1 MEEKKISALPGDIYT
16 LWRSMLINMGIQE
29 SICFQNIDS
38 SLHRCRQAIKRYY
51 QRMQEGKLPYRRF
64 TTSTDRRNHSYTIT
78 RIE

>member
-16 LWRSMLINMGIQE
+16 IWRSMLINMGINE

-51 QRMQEGKLPYRRF
+51 KRMQEGKLPYRRF
-64 TTSTDRRNHSYTIT
+64 TTSSDRRDHSYTIT